1 MTSEKKQRTL
11 FSGISHQLG
20 QPLTVLRGTL
30 EMALLGDPSL
40 ERYRTAI
47 EDALTQT
54 DRLVSLAGLLREVA
68 ALEVLRQTKTVVELC
83 PIVEEIVRDM
93 EPLAEAQEVHL
104 SVDFASRPSVRGEIY
119 PLRQAVMNLVDCCLR
134 YTAPSGSLQLV
145 VRKEGESACL
155 EVQTAKT
162 ELGAEEF
169 SQMLNPF
176 EPVKS
181 KGRLEEDH
189 SFGMAFCQRVME
201 MLEGRIQVD
210 TDGQRVGKIRLYFP
224 LSE

>member
-1 MTSEKKQRTL
+1 MTSEKKQRNL
-11 FSGISHQLG
+11 LAGVSHQLG

-47 EDALTQT
+47 EEALTQT
-54 DRLVSLAGLLREVA
+54 DRLVLLAGLLREVA
-68 ALEVLRQTKTVVELC
+68 ALEVLRQTKTAVELC

-104 SVDFASRPSVRGEIY
+104 SVDFTSSPSVRGETY

-134 YTAPSGSLQLV
+134 YTPSGGSLQLN
-145 VRKEGESACL
+145 VRSEAGTACL
-155 EVQTAKT
+155 EIQTIKT

-176 EPVKS
+176 EPVQGKS
-181 KGRLEEDH
+181 LLDEGH
-189 SFGMAFCQRVME
+189 SFSMAFCQRVME

-210 TDGQRVGKIRLYFP
+210 TDGQRVNKIRLYFP